1 MTATTASIRRRMM
14 RVVMTTTLVAL
25 LLSACALLLYELQSH
40 RKSWVQDLR
49 TQAELV
55 AQASAP
61 ALSFDDARVAQEN
74 LALLSLR
81 PQIEAAA
88 IYDADGRLV
97 AAYARP
103 PQQPAAP
110 AQLQLLPQDAA
121 FDGERLQLQQP
132 IEQAAER
139 LGTMVLNA
147 HYDVLPRLLDY
158 LAILATVSLASLAL
172 AALVARRLQS
182 TITDPVVAVSEVA
195 REVMQTRNY
204 TLRAPRT
211 TDDEVGAL
219 VEAFNEMLHELGGQA
234 ASLQASDRRKDEFL
248 ATLAHEL
255 RNPLAPVSTA
265 LAILAR
271 GETDAATQ
279 ARLVAMMQ
287 RQMQQFVRL
296 IDDLMEVSRLS
307 TGRLSL
313 RTERLDLVEVVRTA
327 VEIVAPS
334 LLARRHTLEVQWP
347 PPLWLQGDRTR
358 LGQVFV
364 NLLGNA
370 AKYTDPGGRIT
381 ITFELQAES
390 VRVQV
395 ADNGLGIAPEMLDEV
410 FEMFVQVERSPV
422 HGRAGLGV
430 GLPLAR
436 QLVELHQGTL
446 TLHSDGLGQGST
458 FTVALP
464 RRPCPQAMGA
474 SGAGSGDGRLEASDP
489 GRRPDGGLSG
499 NDARAAA
506 RRPLHI
512 LLADD
517 NRDFADS
524 LATALKAA
532 GHRVQVTY
540 DGAAALRAATA
551 EMPDVG
557 LFDLGMPRLD
567 GWDLAAAVRALPGG
581 GRCQLMAITGWAQP
595 SDQQRALA
603 AGYDDHLVKPV
614 DTEALLRCLARH
626 SSRGPRPG

>member
-1 MTATTASIRRRMM
+1 MTTATASIRRRTM

-25 LLSACALLLYELQSH
+25 LLSASALLLYELQSH
-40 RKSWVQDLR
+40 RKTWVQDLR

-55 AQASAP
+55 AHASAP

-271 GETDAATQ
+271 DETDAATK

-313 RTERLDLVEVVRTA
+313 RTERLDLVEVVRAA

-381 ITFELQAES
+381 ITFVLLAES

-458 FTVALP
+458 FTVELP
-464 RRPCPQAMGA
+464 RRPAPPAA
-474 SGAGSGDGRLEASDP
+474 ALAGGEGGVAGRPEAAGP
-489 GRRPDGGLSG
+489 GPRDGGG
-499 NDARAAA
+499 RHRDGARAAA
-506 RRPLHI
+506 GRPLHI

-567 GWDLAAAVRALPGG
+567 GWDLAAAVRDLPGG
-581 GRCQLMAITGWAQP
+581 GRCRLMAITGWAQQ
-595 SDQQRALA
+595 SDQLRALA

-626 SSRGPRPG
+626 RGHGG

>member
-1 MTATTASIRRRMM
+1 MTTATASIRRRTM

-25 LLSACALLLYELQSH
+25 LLSASALLLYELQSH
-40 RKSWVQDLR
+40 RKTWVQDLR

-55 AQASAP
+55 AHASAP

-271 GETDAATQ
+271 DETDAATK

-313 RTERLDLVEVVRTA
+313 RTERLDLVEVVRAA

-381 ITFELQAES
+381 ITFVLLAES

-458 FTVALP
+458 FTVELP
-464 RRPCPQAMGA
+464 RRPGPQAKDA
-474 SGAGSGDGRLEASDP
+474 SGEGGAGRLEATDP
-489 GRRPDGGLSG
+489 GQRAGGGSRSDG
-499 NDARAAA
+499 ARAAA

-567 GWDLAAAVRALPGG
+567 GWDLAAAVRDLPGG
-581 GRCQLMAITGWAQP
+581 GRCRLMAITGWAQQ
-595 SDQQRALA
+595 SDQLRALA

-626 SSRGPRPG
+626 SSRGPRSA

>member
-1 MTATTASIRRRMM
+1 MTTATASIRRRTM

-25 LLSACALLLYELQSH
+25 LLSASALLLYELQSH
-40 RKSWVQDLR
+40 RKTWVQDLR

-55 AQASAP
+55 AHASAP

-271 GETDAATQ
+271 DETDAATK

-313 RTERLDLVEVVRTA
+313 RTERLDLVEVVRAA

-381 ITFELQAES
+381 ITFVLLAES

-458 FTVALP
+458 FTVELP
-464 RRPCPQAMGA
+464 RRPGPQAKDA
-474 SGAGSGDGRLEASDP
+474 SGEGGAGRLEATDP
-489 GRRPDGGLSG
+489 GQRAGGGSRSDG
-499 NDARAAA
+499 ARAAA
-506 RRPLHI
+506 GRPLHI

-567 GWDLAAAVRALPGG
+567 GWDLAAAVRDLPGG
-581 GRCQLMAITGWAQP
+581 GRCRLMAITGWAQQ
-595 SDQQRALA
+595 SDQLRALA

-626 SSRGPRPG
+626 RGHGG